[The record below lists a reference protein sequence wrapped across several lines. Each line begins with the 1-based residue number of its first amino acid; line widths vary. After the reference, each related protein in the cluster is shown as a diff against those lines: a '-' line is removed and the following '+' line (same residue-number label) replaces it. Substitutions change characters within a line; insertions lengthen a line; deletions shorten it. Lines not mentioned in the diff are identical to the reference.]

1 MADNITE
8 YTLHDML
15 SGTQSFPPGD
25 RRIRQRIMNCPDISF
40 MYQKESMMQPA
51 AYSLCVMFNDTQ
63 QKPLTKM
70 SGIRK
75 KTALRPFT
83 DAVVIHRPDPQMAQM
98 VASGAAVPVVLMAM
112 ETQYFYSVAIKQFRV
127 INGIIEMIVQC
138 DKKIVQKPFAYDG
151 SDMFAL
157 NGIDPMVL
165 EKCGG
170 NGVGAFDSFDDND
183 GNPVGVHFTDLSY
196 HWRR

>member
-15 SGTQSFPPGD
+15 PGTQSFPPGD
-25 RRIRQRIMNCPDISF
+25 RRIRQRILNCPDISF
-40 MYQKESMMQPA
+40 MYQKESMMQPS
-51 AYSLCVMFNDTQ
+51 AYSLCIMYQDSQ
-63 QKPLTKM
+63 QRPITKM

-83 DAVVIHRPDPQMAQM
+83 DAVVIHRPDAQIAQM
-98 VASGAAVPVVLMAM
+98 VAQGTATPVVLMAM
-112 ETQYFYSVAIKQFRV
+112 ETHYFYSIAIKQFRIV
-127 INGIIEMIVQC
+127 NGIIEMIVQC
-138 DKKIVQKPFAYDG
+138 DKKIVHKPFAYDG
-151 SDMFAL
+151 TDFAL
-157 NGIDPMVL
+157 NGVDPMVL

-170 NGVGAFDSFDDND
+170 NGVGAFNSFDDND